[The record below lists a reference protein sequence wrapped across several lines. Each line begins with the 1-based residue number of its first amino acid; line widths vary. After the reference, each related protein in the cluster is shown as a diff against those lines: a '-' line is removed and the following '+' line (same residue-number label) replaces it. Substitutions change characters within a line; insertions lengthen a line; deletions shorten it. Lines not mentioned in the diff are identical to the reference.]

1 MPTMPTMTSRDHSR
15 PLTTTH
21 DDSLRITTIA
31 EDIADVNP
39 QFTVISDEDQ
49 ALLDSF
55 FAGPDSLAD
64 DYSDLFGSGMA
75 SQTYGLAPQIVSGD
89 ISRLPLPGIGQ
100 PGYSNEA
107 VSSYGAVSLSC
118 SLGYLEEPFRS
129 RFVALSP
136 AMMNAGFS
144 CGRCIRLQCDDTS
157 CAEAGKQI
165 VAQVVDR
172 SGELFDGDVTLS
184 GALFKELTGRDF
196 GRNPSISV
204 SWAFESCSPWIE
216 TPVKMLVKPGGSA
229 YYQAV
234 SFSNSREPI
243 LAVMI
248 NGERL
253 THEQN
258 NYWSWNPRKP
268 INPRAG
274 FDIALLGANKQVLR
288 ARIQTLRSSDLGIQ
302 FAGLGDEWDA
312 ARESRNNGE

>member
-1 MPTMPTMTSRDHSR
+1 MEVGDGGGWWVGCTREHSPTHTSTSAPRSPSTLRVVPRVNESSESIAVGHLAARYPPQATRRTLITWRHWLRHHPLRHLEAHRIPHR
-15 PLTTTH
+15 PR
-21 DDSLRITTIA
+21 SNTI
-31 EDIADVNP
+31 IAVDATAAAANP

-55 FAGPDSLAD
+55 FAGQDTAD

-75 SQTYGLAPQIVSGD
+75 SQTYGLAPQVVSGD
-89 ISRLPLPGIGQ
+89 IERLPLPGVGQ

-144 CGRCIRLQCDDTS
+144 CGRCVRLQCDDTS

-172 SGELFDGDVTLS
+172 GGELFDGDVTLS

-196 GRNPSISV
+196 GRNPSIHV
-204 SWAFESCSPWIE
+204 SWAFESCSPWID
-216 TPVKMLVKPGGSA
+216 TPVKMLVKPGMYWA
-229 YYQAV
+229 
-234 SFSNSREPI
+234 
-243 LAVMI
+243 LAAP
-248 NGERL
+248 
-253 THEQN
+253 
-258 NYWSWNPRKP
+258 SW
-268 INPRAG
+268 A
-274 FDIALLGANKQVLR
+274 
-288 ARIQTLRSSDLGIQ
+288 
-302 FAGLGDEWDA
+302 
-312 ARESRNNGE
+312 